1 MYNRNLNGG
10 NHERDPQNPRA
21 TYRGLSI
28 TTDSM
33 EHSPPYNIP
42 LTEPVVPRVYGPE
55 MLITV
60 LTEPA
65 TLPILRQINPS
76 SPLRHIRLEI
86 HFVLSSSLCPY
97 ISCVIFTVG
106 TNDEAPA

>member
-1 MYNRNLNGG
+1 MCNRKLNRGS
-10 NHERDPQNPRA
+10 HECHPQNPRA

-28 TTDSM
+28 TTDSV

-42 LTEPVVPRVYGPE
+42 LTDRVVPRVYGPE

-86 HFVLSSSLCPY
+86 HFILSSNLCPY
-97 ISCVIFTVG
+97 ISYGIFTVG
-106 TNDEAPA
+106 TNDETPA